1 MASGPESL
9 LQPEPRSGS
18 LLVSHPRM
26 LDPNFMHSVILVC
39 DHGADGTYGIVLN
52 RRTERRVSD
61 LGSDLPLLA
70 GRGDPLWLG
79 GPVSTGTLQIL
90 HRLERPI
97 TGAHAVIPGAYIG
110 GDPEELY
117 AAVAAAVASAD
128 PGSGVTTR
136 DLRFVLGYSGW
147 GEGQLETELAE
158 GAWVVCP
165 STPELL
171 FDDDPRTLW
180 RRVLRARGRP
190 FSELADLPPDP
201 SWN

>member
-1 MASGPESL
+1 MSPGPESFM
-9 LQPEPRSGS
+9 QPAPTPGC
-18 LLVSHPRM
+18 LLVAHPRM

-39 DHGADGTYGIVLN
+39 DHGAEGTYGLVLN
-52 RRTERRVSD
+52 RRTDRRVSE

-70 GRGDPLWLG
+70 GRADPLWLG

-90 HRLERPI
+90 HRLGREVE
-97 TGAHAVIPGAYIG
+97 GAHGVVPGAFIG

-117 AAVAAAVASAD
+117 AAIADVARIEPDVN
-128 PGSGVTTR
+128 VTLR

-147 GEGQLETELAE
+147 GEGQLDTELAE

-165 STPELL
+165 ATPALL
-171 FDDDPRTLW
+171 FDDEPHTLW

-190 FSELADLPPDP
+190 FSALADLPPDP